1 MNRAGRMNP
10 TAQRKLSNTR
20 KAGGLISAAVLL
32 SAVLGACGNGSTGT
46 PQGSTEQR
54 IRSAAIQMSV
64 TDLNVAARTDGGLNV
79 TGKMS
84 SVPFAVRVPANWN
97 GSSVLEAHGYVTPGN
112 PETVPNPDKDPS
124 FGLLTTAYS
133 QGYAAA
139 NTAYA
144 KTGYAVKEGVAANK
158 ALHDFLA
165 RAGSKAQYITGISMG
180 GNITVALA
188 EKYPND
194 YVGAMP
200 YCGVVAGWRAEE
212 RFLLDF
218 RVVYDYYTKGTPYA
232 LPGNG
237 DAVTPNAALTVPVIQ
252 NAVIKL
258 FTAAGSGDVAA
269 QGIIG
274 QIVSVTKTPDAPAS
288 VVGFITP
295 LASTVYGLA
304 DYLATTGGTGY
315 SNAGKVY
322 SGSGSVASDAALNAG
337 VQRIVLSAG
346 DTSSAYLDANYTPT
360 GKFTA
365 KMLSFHNTSDPLV
378 PYSFEPE
385 FKGIVAAAGNSAN
398 LVQQIVQP
406 KAIDATATTGPAH
419 CYFSTKEV
427 VGAWNDLRGWV
438 ENGVKPTDGKD
449 ITNKS

>member
-1 MNRAGRMNP
+1 MNRAGLGR
-10 TAQRKLSNTR
+10 LSSGKT
-20 KAGGLISAAVLL
+20 GVFISAAVVL
-32 SAVLGACGNGSTGT
+32 SAVLGACGNVSTLT
-46 PQGSTEQR
+46 TEQR

-64 TDLNVAARTDGGLNV
+64 TDLSVVTRTDGGLNV

-112 PETVPNPDKDPS
+112 PETVPDPAKDPS

-188 EKYPND
+188 EKYPSD

-200 YCGVVAGWRAEE
+200 YCGVVSGWRSEE

-218 RVVYDYYTKGTPYA
+218 RVVYDYYTKGTPYS

-237 DAVTPNAALTVPVIQ
+237 DALTPNAALTVPVIQ
-252 NAVIKL
+252 GAITKL
-258 FTAAGSGDVAA
+258 FTAAGGGDQQA
-269 QGIIG
+269 QAIIG
-274 QIVSVTKTPDAPAS
+274 QIAAVTKTPDSPVS

-304 DYLATTGGTGY
+304 DYLTTTGGVGY
-315 SNAGKVY
+315 SNATKVY
-322 SGSGSVASDAALNAG
+322 SGSGSVAGDAALNAS
-337 VQRIVLSAG
+337 VQRIVLPAN

-378 PYSFEPE
+378 PYSLEPE
-385 FKGIVAAAGNSAN
+385 FRAIVAAAGNSAN
-398 LVQQIVQP
+398 LVQQTVQP

-438 ENGVKPTDGKD
+438 ENGVKPVDGKD

>member
-1 MNRAGRMNP
+1 MNRAGLG
-10 TAQRKLSNTR
+10 KLGSKG
-20 KAGGLISAAVLL
+20 KAAGLISAAVLL
-32 SAVLGACGNGSTGT
+32 SAVLGACGNGSTGA
-46 PQGSTEQR
+46 PQGSAEQR

-64 TDLNVAARTDGGLNV
+64 TDLSVVARTDGGLNV

-112 PETVPNPDKDPS
+112 PETVPDPDKDPS
-124 FGLLTTAYS
+124 FGLLTTAYA

-158 ALHDFLA
+158 ALHDLLA
-165 RAGSKAQYITGISMG
+165 KAGSKAQYITGISMG

-200 YCGVVAGWRAEE
+200 YCGVVSGWRAEE

-218 RVVYDYYTKGTPYA
+218 RVVYDYYTRGTPYA

-237 DAVTPNAALTVPVIQ
+237 DAVTPNAALTIPVIQ
-252 NAVIKL
+252 NAVVKL
-258 FTAAGSGDVAA
+258 FTAAGGGDRAA
-269 QGIIG
+269 QAIIG
-274 QIVSVTKTPDAPAS
+274 QIVGVTKTPDAPVS

-295 LASTVYGLA
+295 LASTVYGLP

-322 SGSGSVASDAALNAG
+322 SGSGSVTGDAALNAG
-337 VQRIVLSAG
+337 VQRIALGAN

-378 PYSFEPE
+378 PYSLEPE
-385 FKGIVAAAGNSAN
+385 FKAIVAAAGNSAN
-398 LVQQIVQP
+398 LVQQVVQP

-438 ENGVKPTDGKD
+438 ENGVKPVDGKD